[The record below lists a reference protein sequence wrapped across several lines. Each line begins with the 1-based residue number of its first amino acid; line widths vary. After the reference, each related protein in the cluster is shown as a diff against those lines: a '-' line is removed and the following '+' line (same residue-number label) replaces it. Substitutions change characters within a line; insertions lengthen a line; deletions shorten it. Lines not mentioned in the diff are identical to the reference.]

1 VTRIT
6 GRRAG
11 AVLFGALLAA
21 ALGAPWI
28 APHDPA
34 RQFGALAHAPP
45 MPPRVVHDGRLRTPF
60 VYPLRLVDRL
70 ERRYEEDRTRAV
82 PIRRAVGAAADP
94 LDAAWLPLGADALG
108 RDLLSR
114 LLFGARAS
122 LGVALAATAAA
133 ILLGA
138 LVGGIAGFAGG
149 WVDGLLMRLTD
160 FVLVL
165 PVIYVV
171 LALRAALPLVLSPA
185 DVFGIMTAVFALAG
199 WPYPARGVR
208 ALVAAE
214 RRKEYAEAARALGAG
229 PWRILL
235 LHLLPATRGYLAVQ
249 ATLLLPAFIV
259 AEATLSFVG
268 FGFPAPFPS
277 WGVMLQEA
285 ANISVIAGA
294 PWLLLPGAA
303 VVAAILSLQFLAE
316 PVDRAA
322 PHAALPP
329 ALAPRPLR

>member
-1 VTRIT
+1 MRGLTA
-6 GRRAG
+6 RRAG
-11 AVLFGALLAA
+11 AALFGALLAA
-21 ALGAPWI
+21 ALAAPWI

-34 RQFGALAHAPP
+34 RQFGELAHAPP
-45 MPPRVVHDGRLRTPF
+45 MAPRVVEDGRLRTPF

-70 ERRYEEDRTRAV
+70 GRRYAEDRTRPV
-82 PIRRAVGAAADP
+82 PLGQAVGDAADP
-94 LDAAWLPLGADALG
+94 QQAVWLPLGADALG
-108 RDLLSR
+108 RDVLSR
-114 LLFGARAS
+114 LLFGGRAS
-122 LGVALAATAAA
+122 LGVALAATLAALA
-133 ILLGA
+133 LGA
-138 LVGGIAGFAGG
+138 FVGGLAGFAGG
-149 WVDGLLMRLTD
+149 WIDDLLMRLTD

-165 PVIYVV
+165 PAIYVV
-171 LALRAALPLVLSPA
+171 LVLRAALPLVLSPA
-185 DVFGIMTAVFALAG
+185 EVFGIMTAVFALAG

-235 LHLLPATRGYLAVQ
+235 LHLLPATRGYLVVQ

-277 WGVMLQEA
+277 WGVMLREA
-285 ANISVIAGA
+285 ASIGVLADA

-303 VVAAILSLQFLAE
+303 IVLAILSLQLMAE
-316 PVDRAA
+316 PGTH
-322 PHAALPP
+322 PGTGAALPH
-329 ALAPRPLR
+329 ALTPTPGR

>member
-1 VTRIT
+1 V
-6 GRRAG
+6 
-11 AVLFGALLAA
+11 
-21 ALGAPWI
+21 
-28 APHDPA
+28 
-34 RQFGALAHAPP
+34 
-45 MPPRVVHDGRLRTPF
+45 
-60 VYPLRLVDRL
+60 
-70 ERRYEEDRTRAV
+70 
-82 PIRRAVGAAADP
+82 
-94 LDAAWLPLGADALG
+94 
-108 RDLLSR
+108 
-114 LLFGARAS
+114 
-122 LGVALAATAAA
+122 A

-138 LVGGIAGFAGG
+138 LIGGIAGFAGG

-235 LHLLPATRGYLAVQ
+235 LHLLPATRSHLAVQ

-285 ANISVIAGA
+285 ANISVIASA

-316 PVDRAA
+316 PADRAA
-322 PHAALPP
+322 AHAALPP